1 MQQKKGEA
9 WKRLSALVYSALSA
23 GSTCI
28 RHCVDPLIT
37 EGSPP
42 NTPESWNTST
52 TCVQKKHCRQKPSS
66 FLTRLAALTTS
77 AAAAGCILPIC
88 DGILGALLWPP
99 VFPDTLS
106 NLPRPWSPHHLT
118 TNLSQLESTK
128 KFSFRLFSFSIEL
141 DGCIV
146 LGGP

>member
-1 MQQKKGEA
+1 MKLHQVQLNQSVFCLQKLVTVWDCRISNAAEKRRSLE
-9 WKRLSALVYSALSA
+9 RLSALVYSALSA
-23 GSTCI
+23 ASTCI

-52 TCVQKKHCRQKPSS
+52 TCLMCPEKQCRQKPGPSS

-106 NLPRPWSPHHLT
+106 NWPKP
-118 TNLSQLESTK
+118 
-128 KFSFRLFSFSIEL
+128 
-141 DGCIV
+141 
-146 LGGP
+146 